1 MAQDEVKMMAQ
12 VKSVGKQYLMT
23 TLKLNSL
30 FKALPGVLNESEEI
44 IDLIRGDHGMKEFV
58 VVATDKRIIFISK
71 PIIGGLTV
79 KENDYSKIA
88 SIQFKVGFLGLWS
101 NLNVNLKDG
110 SVLNLKVQ
118 VNSEGGPF
126 TEKANKYLK

>member
-30 FKALPGVLNESEEI
+30 FKALPSVLNESEEI
-44 IDLIRGDHGMKEFV
+44 IDLIQGDHGMKQFV

-88 SIQFKVGFLGLWS
+88 SITFDEGWIWS

-110 SVLNLKVQ
+110 SVLKLNVLVKG
-118 VNSEGGPF
+118 EGKPF